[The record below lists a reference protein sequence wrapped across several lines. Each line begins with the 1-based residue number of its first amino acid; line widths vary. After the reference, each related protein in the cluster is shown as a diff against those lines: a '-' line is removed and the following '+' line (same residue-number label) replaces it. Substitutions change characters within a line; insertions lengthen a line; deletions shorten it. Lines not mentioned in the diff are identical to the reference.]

1 LLKGI
6 KKMNATVFIDGEA
19 GTTGL
24 QIHARLR
31 DRKDVNLL
39 HLEDAERKDPQRRQS
54 MLNNADLSIL
64 CLPDAAARE
73 AVAMIK
79 DPNAR
84 VIDAS
89 AAHRVADNW
98 VYGMAEYDVDQA
110 ARIATA
116 KRVSN
121 PGCYPVATIAL
132 VHPLVEA
139 GILPKDWPLTINA
152 VSGYSGG
159 GKSLIAAFE
168 DEASDKHTTDN
179 FQVYGLTLDHK
190 HAPEIHKYTGLKH
203 RPLFVPSVG
212 RYAQGMIVQI
222 PLQLWAIPSQP
233 KPSEIHA
240 VLADYYAGRQFVTVV
255 SLEET
260 SMINRLQPEALKN
273 TNELQLHVFGNDAHG
288 QVVLM
293 GLLDNLG
300 KGASGMAVQNM
311 NIMLGLEEATG
322 LS

>member
-1 LLKGI
+1 MWIIGCG
-6 KKMNATVFIDGEA
+6 AGTVPGDCWGGGRGGSSPRRRLHAELHAAGEA
-19 GTTGL
+19 L
-24 QIHARLR
+24 LR
-31 DRKDVNLL
+31 ILDLVTEHCDVLVT
-39 HLEDAERKDPQRRQS
+39 
-54 MLNNADLSIL
+54 
-64 CLPDAAARE
+64 LP
-73 AVAMIK
+73 
-79 DPNAR
+79 
-84 VIDAS
+84 
-89 AAHRVADNW
+89 
-98 VYGMAEYDVDQA
+98 
-110 ARIATA
+110 T
-116 KRVSN
+116 
-121 PGCYPVATIAL
+121 
-132 VHPLVEA
+132 
-139 GILPKDWPLTINA
+139 
-152 VSGYSGG
+152 GG

-273 TNELQLHVFGNDAHG
+273 TNELQLHVFGN
-288 QVVLM
+288 VCWTIW
-293 GLLDNLG
+293 G
-300 KGASGMAVQNM
+300 KARPAW
-311 NIMLGLEEATG
+311 LCRT
-322 LS
+322 